1 MKKII
6 VTQRIDHIED
16 YKETRDALDQQLSK
30 WLIQADLLPVPISN
44 QLFRLLNGED
54 AQLNKQP
61 MIQNWLSAIEPDGLL
76 LSGGNDIGEYPERDA
91 TEYYLLDWAKKNNIP
106 VLGICRGL
114 QIMASWA
121 GSKLVKVKND
131 VNIRHRL
138 IFNKKTCNYPNE
150 VNSFH
155 NWALVD
161 CPNNFIITARSE
173 DKTIEAIKHRSL
185 PWEAWMW
192 HPERE
197 STFDKNNMNCFIDL
211 LYR

>member
-6 VTQRIDHIED
+6 VTQRIDYIEG

-44 QLFRLLNGED
+44 QLFPLLND
-54 AQLNKQP
+54 KDPQLNKQS
-61 MIQNWLSAIEPDGLL
+61 MIKDWLSAMDPDGLL

-114 QIMASWA
+114 QIMVTWA
-121 GSKLVKVKND
+121 GSKLVKIKNH

-138 IFNKKTCNYPNE
+138 IFNQKTCNYPNE

-155 NWALVD
+155 SWAAVN

-173 DKTIEAIKHRSL
+173 DKIIEAIKHRSL

-197 STFDKNNMNCFIDL
+197 STFDKNNINCFIDL